1 MLGISCPIEDLN
13 INLVI
18 FQFKNHFYIIII
30 QRHRD
35 GATKLNLGGLRVEFT
50 DIGPT
55 TVGQRAR
62 IFLIRPSRLAKK
74 VSPELKINRIL

>member
-30 QRHRD
+30 QRQNLELTIVSWGFD
-35 GATKLNLGGLRVEFT
+35 LTILNTLQLNL
-50 DIGPT
+50 
-55 TVGQRAR
+55 
-62 IFLIRPSRLAKK
+62 K
-74 VSPELKINRIL
+74 VKQYF